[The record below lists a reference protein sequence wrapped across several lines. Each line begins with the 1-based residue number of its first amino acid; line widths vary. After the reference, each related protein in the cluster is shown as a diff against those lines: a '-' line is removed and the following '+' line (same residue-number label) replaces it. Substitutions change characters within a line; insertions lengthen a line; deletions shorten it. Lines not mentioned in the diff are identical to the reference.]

1 MKFALSFWMLFAPI
15 AAFAQVGP
23 SAIST
28 NAWLW
33 CRTPA
38 AANAVITQ
46 IDSAFGYPNYATATI
61 TTVPMIL
68 HPTTNWVLLPITLD
82 VYSQAAKKYVTVSSV
97 IPTNKLGIIGT
108 NVPPSAITTN
118 RMITEAG
125 AIANGW
131 WPTNQ

>member
-1 MKFALSFWMLFAPI
+1 MKAIFLALLLSPPVAI
-15 AAFAQVGP
+15 AQVGP

-46 IDSAFGYPNYATATI
+46 IDSAFGYPNYATATT
-61 TTVPMIL
+61 TTVPIIR
-68 HPTTNWVLLPITLD
+68 HPSTNWVLLPITID

-108 NVPPSAITTN
+108 NIPPSAITTN